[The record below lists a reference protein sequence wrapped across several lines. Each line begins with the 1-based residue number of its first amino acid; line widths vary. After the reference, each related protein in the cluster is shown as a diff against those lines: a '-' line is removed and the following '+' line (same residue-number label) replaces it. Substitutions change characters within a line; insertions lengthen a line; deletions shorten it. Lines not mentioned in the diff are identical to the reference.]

1 MATSAV
7 AMKWLELLEKEF
19 DRAYLDLDILLGE
32 VDEEQ
37 CDITYEA
44 RRRMSA
50 LSSAFAQLCHKA
62 QTVFE
67 TNEKLESELQE
78 VKTDL
83 YEAQST
89 SAVLNKE
96 LQHLVLQL
104 HSAQLQVS
112 AQMGHAGDSSAI
124 KQKLEQEMT
133 TYRLD
138 LGREMQLEAE
148 AAQLRKENAALRRDI
163 VSLQSEVFGAKL
175 AAKYLDKELAG
186 RIQQIQLLGRDLNPT
201 EHDRLWNQLESEI
214 HLHRHKAVIR
224 ACRGRSAAGLPG
236 PPELALPD
244 EGTPLRRHQQGI
256 GDVRTVR
263 LNKGRDEGLGI
274 SITGGLEHGVP
285 IVISEVLPDMPA
297 WRSGKLFVG
306 DAILSANGVDLREAK
321 HVEAVKVLSGLQ
333 GDIVLEV
340 LYVSP
345 DEDTDDEAQDS
356 HNLRYH
362 FFYPEDVSEASVAPS
377 DEENGVV
384 DRSLSRFA
392 TSPHVTPGHAATTTP
407 MPGSTVPAAAE
418 SKPESH
424 QKVATEVAAPPEV
437 KAVTPNSSSPARR
450 TIAMAEVNGASD
462 SRRRDVAT

>member
-1 MATSAV
+1 MATSTV

-37 CDITYEA
+37 CDVTYEA

-78 VKTDL
+78 LKSDL

-112 AQMGHAGDSSAI
+112 AQMGHAGDSTAI
-124 KQKLEQEMT
+124 KQKLEQEMAM
-133 TYRLD
+133 YRMD
-138 LGREMQLEAE
+138 VGREMLLEAE
-148 AAQLRKENAALRRDI
+148 VAQLRKENAALRKDV

-186 RIQQIQLLGRDLNPT
+186 RIQQIQLLGRDLNPN

-224 ACRGRSAAGLPG
+224 ACRGRSSNAATLPG
-236 PPELALPD
+236 PELPVPD
-244 EGTPLRRHQQGI
+244 EGTPLRRHQGI

-263 LNKGRDEGLGI
+263 LTKGKDEGLGI

-306 DAILSANGVDLREAK
+306 DAILAANGVDLREAK
-321 HVEAVKVLSGLQ
+321 HHDAVKVLSGLQ
-333 GDIVLEV
+333 GDITLKV

-345 DEDTDDEAQDS
+345 DEDSDDETQDS
-356 HNLRYH
+356 QHLRYH
-362 FFYPEDVSEASVAPS
+362 FFYPEDASETSVAPS
-377 DEENGVV
+377 DDENCVT

-392 TSPHVTPGHAATTTP
+392 TSPHMTPGHGTPAAV
-407 MPGSTVPAAAE
+407 PGIAVPAA
-418 SKPESH
+418 PEARAKSSE
-424 QKVATEVAAPPEV
+424 KISPETPPEV
-437 KAVTPNSSSPARR
+437 KAVPKSSPAKSVV
-450 TIAMAEVNGASD
+450 EVNGTGDCAQ
-462 SRRRDVAT
+462 RAVAT

>member
-67 TNEKLESELQE
+67 TNEKLECELQE
-78 VKTDL
+78 LKSDL

-89 SAVLNKE
+89 SSVLNKE

-112 AQMGHAGDSSAI
+112 AQMGHAGDSTAI

-133 TYRLD
+133 MYRMD

-148 AAQLRKENAALRRDI
+148 VAQLRKENAALRRDI

-186 RIQQIQLLGRDLNPT
+186 RIQQIQLLGRDLNPS

-224 ACRGRSAAGLPG
+224 ACRGRSSNAATLPG
-236 PPELALPD
+236 PELTMPD
-244 EGTPLRRHQQGI
+244 EGTPLRRHQGI

-263 LNKGRDEGLGI
+263 LTKGKDEGLGI

-306 DAILSANGVDLREAK
+306 DAILAANGVDLREAK
-321 HVEAVKVLSGLQ
+321 HNDAVKVLSGLQ
-333 GDIVLEV
+333 GEITLKV

-345 DEDTDDEAQDS
+345 DEDSDDETQDS
-356 HNLRYH
+356 QHLRYH
-362 FFYPEDVSEASVAPS
+362 FFYPEDVSETSVAPS
-377 DEENGVV
+377 DDENGVV

-392 TSPHVTPGHAATTTP
+392 TSPHMTPGHGATTAV
-407 MPGSTVPAAAE
+407 PGIAVPAT
-418 SKPESH
+418 PEARAKSSEN
-424 QKVATEVAAPPEV
+424 VGREATPEV
-437 KAVTPNSSSPARR
+437 KAVTNASPAKL
-450 TIAMAEVNGASD
+450 ANEVNGTAGTEQ
-462 SRRRDVAT
+462 RAVAT

>member
-67 TNEKLESELQE
+67 TNEKQECQLQE
-78 VKTDL
+78 LKSDL

-112 AQMGHAGDSSAI
+112 AQMGHAGDSTAI

-133 TYRLD
+133 MYRMD

-148 AAQLRKENAALRRDI
+148 VAQLRKENATLRRDI

-186 RIQQIQLLGRDLNPT
+186 RIQQIQLLGRDLNPS

-224 ACRGRSAAGLPG
+224 ACRGRSSNAATLPG
-236 PPELALPD
+236 PELAMPD
-244 EGTPLRRHQQGI
+244 EGTPLRRHQGI

-263 LNKGRDEGLGI
+263 LTKGKDEGLGI

-306 DAILSANGVDLREAK
+306 DAILAANGVDLREAK
-321 HVEAVKVLSGLQ
+321 HNDAVKVLSGLQ
-333 GDIVLEV
+333 GEITLKV

-345 DEDTDDEAQDS
+345 DEDSDDETQDS
-356 HNLRYH
+356 QHLRYH
-362 FFYPEDVSEASVAPS
+362 FFYPEDVSETSVAPS
-377 DEENGVV
+377 DDENGVV

-392 TSPHVTPGHAATTTP
+392 TSPHTTPGHGVTTAV
-407 MPGSTVPAAAE
+407 PGIAVPATPEARAKSSE
-418 SKPESH
+418 NVSPES
-424 QKVATEVAAPPEV
+424 PPEV
-437 KAVTPNSSSPARR
+437 KAVTNGSPAKS
-450 TIAMAEVNGASD
+450 AAEVNGTTATEQ
-462 SRRRDVAT
+462 RAVAT

>member
-67 TNEKLESELQE
+67 TNEKLESELQDL
-78 VKTDL
+78 KTDL

-112 AQMGHAGDSSAI
+112 AQMGHAGDSTAI

-133 TYRLD
+133 SYRLD

-224 ACRGRSAAGLPG
+224 ACRGRSATGLPG
-236 PPELALPD
+236 PPGTALPD
-244 EGTPLRRHQQGI
+244 EGTLLRRNQGI

-263 LNKGRDEGLGI
+263 LHKGRDEGLGI

-362 FFYPEDVSEASVAPS
+362 FFYPEDISEASVAPS
-377 DEENGVV
+377 DEENGVA

-392 TSPHVTPGHAATTTP
+392 TSPHATPGHAAATP
-407 MPGSTVPAAAE
+407 PVPGGAVPAAAE
-418 SKPESH
+418 SKAESNP
-424 QKVATEVAAPPEV
+424 KVTAEVATPPEV

-450 TIAMAEVNGASD
+450 TVAIAEVNGASD
-462 SRRRDVAT
+462 GRRRDVAT